1 MKNKIN
7 ISKIFLYLYTFILL
21 YMPNLSYYIKINSFI
36 LYLIPTMIYILKYLI
51 KRDNKFFKIFQKKP
65 IFIFIILNL
74 AFTIYYALRT
84 MMAGTAFTDF
94 YNLRLLQNIFPIFIL
109 IGCCIVYYELDNLQK
124 KKKDKYKFI
133 INVAIIQSL
142 IAVSMIFLP
151 SFRNVAYNIFNN
163 GSTEVNIYIVTS
175 RIYGICDG
183 NYTYS
188 FQIIQSFLAL
198 FSLVYAYFYKE
209 KRYALYSIFILIS
222 SILNGRTGLIIFF
235 IGCLMLLF
243 YIAFFERKLGMFFK
257 YTILGL
263 TSVIVILFILYKFV
277 PNTYNLIVHAKND
290 FVSFINENDST
301 TETFSLVNSV
311 ILPETIGDTIFG
323 KGYRIYGNAG
333 ISFNDYRNTDIGF
346 VNDIFMAGIFSILLL
361 YMSYIQI
368 GRKTIKQSKKNNFK
382 FERFM
387 TVLLLVCVICSNIKG
402 EVFRSQIQIA
412 TILIILLFMLF
423 ESVKKCENIQ

>member
-7 ISKIFLYLYTFILL
+7 ISKIFLYLYAFILL

-36 LYLIPTMIYILKYLI
+36 LYLIPTMLYILKYLI

-74 AFTIYYALRT
+74 AFTIYYAFRT

-109 IGCCIVYYELDNLQK
+109 IGCCIVYHELDNFQK

-198 FSLVYAYFYKE
+198 FSLAYAYFYKE

-235 IGCLMLLF
+235 IGCLMLLL
-243 YIAFFERKLGMFFK
+243 YIAFFERKIGMFFK
-257 YTILGL
+257 YMILGL
-263 TSVIVILFILYKFV
+263 TSVIIILFILYKFV

-301 TETFSLVNSV
+301 TETFSLVNSI

-323 KGYRIYGNAG
+323 RGYRIYGNAG

-368 GRKTIKQSKKNNFK
+368 GRKIIKQSKKNNFK

-423 ESVKKCENIQ
+423 ESVEKCENIQ